1 MTPLAPILA
10 LLSSLAARI
19 LPARRDAL
27 QPSDALQPISAGGI
41 LNRQSGLGTWGLDPG
56 ASTAPAPA
64 YRLTVYDQDI
74 LYENNGYARRIVDEV
89 VDDATRKGWRVLYE
103 GQDEGDEELRALDEQ
118 LGTKAK
124 IIEAAKAGRR
134 YGTAFLMMIFDEA
147 PNAVGPGG
155 YSRISLAEPPRRI
168 RSIRNLVILDPD
180 ECVPIEWDTNPRSKG
195 YRMPLRYQ
203 VAPSDVGDGLGDA
216 TVHASRL
223 LVFRGYRLTPR
234 RRREN
239 MDLDLSVLQPA
250 WAQLSNLTQADSALA
265 NHLQDASVGVI
276 KIAGKAA
283 LDLSDQWT
291 LVDQR
296 AAELARAKS
305 RVGVL
310 ILDEGEEYSTVA
322 HSVSGLHEQHDRI
335 KEGLSAVSGIPL
347 TKMYGMAPGGLNA
360 DGESQAANW
369 RETVAAFQQ
378 DDLAPELERF
388 YTYQM
393 QALGRSPDADWRI
406 DFLPL
411 DEPTEQQRAD
421 QRKTYAEIDAAYT
434 QMGVYTADEVRAQRF
449 GDTGWQA
456 DLVLPVKWAG
466 AAPATIP
473 PILSPTGTPLPQ
485 PADNPL
491 IPPRA
496 DVEQPRPLPQGA
508 REELRRGL
516 AWHEEGKSG
525 DGLQPETVAW
535 ARRMAAGEA
544 PSLDKLKKMAA
555 WFARHEVDKQG
566 KDWDAP
572 SPGRVA
578 WALWGGDAGQRW
590 ATAELKRLGL
600 REDAA
605 RLDPY
610 TLSSTD
616 LPPAVAQLPEA
627 ERARWISVFNAT
639 HEATGDETRAFRAAW
654 SALRDE

>member
-1 MTPLAPILA
+1 MTPFAPILA
-10 LLSSLAARI
+10 FLSALAVR
-19 LPARRDAL
+19 LRPARRDAL
-27 QPSDALQPISAGGI
+27 SPSEALQPIGAGGVA
-41 LNRQSGLGTWGLDPG
+41 NRQSGLGVWGMDPG
-56 ASTAPAPA
+56 ATTAPAPA
-64 YRLTVYDQDI
+64 YRLNVYDQDI
-74 LYENNGYARRIVDEV
+74 LYEDNGYARRIVDEV

-118 LGTKAK
+118 LGAKAK
-124 IIEAAKAGRR
+124 IIEGAKAGRR
-134 YGTAFLMMIFDEA
+134 YGTAFVMMVFDEA
-147 PNAVGPGG
+147 PNAVVNGG
-155 YSRISLAEPPRRI
+155 YSRVSLAEPPRRI
-168 RSIRNLVILDPD
+168 KAIRNLVILDPD

-223 LVFRGYRLTPR
+223 LIFRGYRLTPR

-265 NHLQDASVGVI
+265 THLQDASVGVL

-305 RVGVL
+305 RVGIL
-310 ILDEGEEYSTVA
+310 ILDEGEEYATVA
-322 HSVSGLHEQHDRI
+322 HNVSGMHEQHDRI

-347 TKMYGMAPGGLNA
+347 TKMYGLAPGGLNA

-369 RETVAAFQQ
+369 RETVSAFQQ
-378 DDLAPELERF
+378 DDLAPELERY

-393 QALGRSPDADWRI
+393 QALGRDPSADWRI

-411 DEPTEQQRAD
+411 DEPTEQQRAE
-421 QRKTYAEIDAAYT
+421 QRKTYADIDAAYT
-434 QMGVYTADEVRAQRF
+434 QMGVYTADEIRAQRF
-449 GDTGWQA
+449 GATGWQA
-456 DLVLPVKWAG
+456 DIILTPALPSSPAG
-466 AAPATIP
+466 TLP
-473 PILSPTGTPLPQ
+473 PQ

-496 DVEQPRPLPQGA
+496 DVEEPRPLPQGA

-544 PSLDKLKKMAA
+544 PSLAKLKKMAA

-590 ATAELKRLGL
+590 ANAELKRLGL
-600 REDAA
+600 REDGV

-610 TLSSTD
+610 TLSSTN
-616 LPPAVAQLPEA
+616 LPPAVAALPEA
-627 ERARWISVFNAT
+627 ERARWIAVFNGV
-639 HEATGDETRAFRAAW
+639 HEATGDEVRAFRAAW
-654 SALRDE
+654 SDLRGE

>member
-10 LLSSLAARI
+10 LLAALASRFRASRTA
-19 LPARRDAL
+19 PATATRADSNAL
-27 QPSDALQPISAGGI
+27 TIGAGGVA
-41 LNRQSGLGTWGLDPG
+41 NAQSGLGVWGTDPG

-74 LYENNGYARRIVDEV
+74 LYEDNGYARRIVDEV

-118 LGTKAK
+118 LGAKAK
-124 IIEAAKAGRR
+124 IIEGAKAGRR
-134 YGTAFLMMIFDEA
+134 YGTAFVLMIFDET
-147 PNAVGPGG
+147 PNAVAEGG
-155 YSRISLAEPPRRI
+155 YSRVSLAQPPRRVKA
-168 RSIRNLVILDPD
+168 IRNLVILDPD

-223 LVFRGYRLTPR
+223 LIFRGYRLTPR

-265 NHLQDASVGVI
+265 THLQDASVGVL
-276 KIAGKAA
+276 KVAGKAA

-291 LVDQR
+291 FVDQR

-322 HSVSGLHEQHDRI
+322 HNVSGMHEQHDRI
-335 KEGLSAVSGIPL
+335 KEGLSAVSSIPL

-378 DDLAPELERF
+378 DDLAPELERY

-393 QALGRSPDADWRI
+393 QALGRDPAADWRI

-411 DEPTEQQRAD
+411 DEPTEQQRAE

-434 QMGVYTADEVRAQRF
+434 QMGVYTADEIRAQRF
-449 GDTGWQA
+449 GATGWQA
-456 DLVLPVKWAG
+456 DIILTPVLP
-466 AAPATIP
+466 TIP
-473 PILSPTGTPLPQ
+473 TGPLPPE

-496 DVEQPRPLPQGA
+496 DVAQPRPLPQGA

-535 ARRMAAGEA
+535 ARRMAAGDA

-610 TLSSTD
+610 TLSSTN

-639 HEATGDETRAFRAAW
+639 HEATGDEVRAFRAAW
-654 SALRDE
+654 SVLRDE